1 MSVQNIYCDESCHL
15 ENDRQRAMV
24 LGAISCPKE
33 KAHTVFKHVR
43 SLKVL
48 HKLAD
53 DFEIKWTKVSPG
65 KEKFYRDLIEF
76 FFEEDSLTFR
86 GLIVPDKGILQHE
99 RFSQSHDDWYY
110 KMYFNLLKV
119 IISPEEN
126 YDIYI
131 DIKDTR
137 GRNKVKKLREVLSN
151 QHYDFDQKIIRKI
164 QLVHSHEIELLQRG
178 DLLALGIHRQN

>member
-99 RFSQSHDDWYY
+99 RF
-110 KMYFNLLKV
+110 FA
-119 IISPEEN
+119 I
-126 YDIYI
+126 
-131 DIKDTR
+131 
-137 GRNKVKKLREVLSN
+137 
-151 QHYDFDQKIIRKI
+151 
-164 QLVHSHEIELLQRG
+164 
-178 DLLALGIHRQN
+178 A